1 MKTIISTGVLCLL
14 LGGCSG
20 INKERVPDEV
30 PDWTVAYA
38 MPSFYPV
45 RVTKAYGINK
55 TEDWTSI
62 LHTHSQFMTVSGLKR
77 VKEFLPDYDG
87 YGLPLA
93 FATMGGYRQ
102 VQYTNHLPDRVVL
115 YWTSLFDAK
124 FYITELNITPKMK
137 ALMYQKQNQVEADG
151 IRRSC
156 YQTAFDFGFLPNGQV
171 KVWLEGCGKYTYV
184 TELSPTSSP
193 ETDYNGNSS
202 TAYKHD
208 YEEELSIRAKEAK
221 ATLTPIPWNK
231 VNKIYT
237 PKNYTVEQLH

>member
-1 MKTIISTGVLCLL
+1 MKTIISTGLLCLL
-14 LGGCSG
+14 LGGCG
-20 INKERVPDEV
+20 VINKERVPDEV
-30 PDWTVAYA
+30 PNWRIGYT

-62 LHTHSQFMTVSGLKR
+62 LHTHSQFMKVSDLSRIKDSQ
-77 VKEFLPDYDG
+77 PDYDG
-87 YGLPLA
+87 YGLSLTFGIA
-93 FATMGGYRQ
+93 QYSQIR
-102 VQYTNHLPDRVVL
+102 YTNHLPDKIVL

-124 FYITELNITPKMK
+124 FYITELSVTSKMK
-137 ALMYQKQNQVEADG
+137 ALMYKKQSY
-151 IRRSC
+151 IRSDEMRKSC
-156 YQTAFDFGFLPNGQV
+156 YQTTFDFGFLPNGQV

-208 YEEELSIRAKEAK
+208 YENELSIRAKEAN

-237 PKNYTVEQLH
+237 SKNYTVEQLH

>member
-1 MKTIISTGVLCLL
+1 MKTIILTVIFSLF
-14 LGGCSG
+14 LGGCG
-20 INKERVPDEV
+20 VINKERVPDEV

-77 VKEFLPDYDG
+77 VKEFLPNYDG

-102 VQYTNHLPDRVVL
+102 VQYTNHLPDKIVL

-124 FYITELNITPKMK
+124 FYITELNVTPKMK
-137 ALMYQKQNQVEADG
+137 GLMYKKQNRVEADG

-156 YQTAFDFGFLPNGQV
+156 YQTTFDFGFLPNGQV

-184 TELSPTSSP
+184 TELSPIATP
-193 ETDYNGNSS
+193 NTDYNGSTYSDHNQTRNSVL
-202 TAYKHD
+202 K
-208 YEEELSIRAKEAK
+208 RAKKAN
-221 ATLTPIPWNK
+221 ATLVPIPWNK

-237 PKNYTVEQLH
+237 SKNYTVEQLH

>member
-1 MKTIISTGVLCLL
+1 MKTIISIVLLCLL

-20 INKERVPDEV
+20 INKERVPDEI
-30 PDWTVAYA
+30 PDWMVAYA

-45 RVTKAYGINK
+45 RVTKAYAINK
-55 TEDWTSI
+55 KEDWTSI

-102 VQYTNHLPDRVVL
+102 VQYTNHLPDKLVL

-124 FYITELNITPKMK
+124 FYISELDVTPKMK
-137 ALMYQKQNQVEADG
+137 ALMYQKHSRIEADG

-156 YQTAFDFGFLPNGQV
+156 YQTTFAFGFLPNGQV
-171 KVWLEGCGKYTYV
+171 KVWLESCEKFTYV
-184 TELSPTSSP
+184 TELSPTTKP
-193 ETDYNGNSS
+193 DTDYNRRTYSDYSQTRNSVLKS
-202 TAYKHD
+202 TKNTNT
-208 YEEELSIRAKEAK
+208 
-221 ATLTPIPWNK
+221 TLIPIPWDK
-231 VNKIYT
+231 VNKAYT
-237 PKNYTVEQLH
+237 SKVYTIN

>member
-1 MKTIISTGVLCLL
+1 MKTIISIVLLCLL

-55 TEDWTSI
+55 KEDWTSI

-77 VKEFLPDYDG
+77 VKEFLPNYDG
-87 YGLPLA
+87 YGLPLS

-124 FYITELNITPKMK
+124 FYITELNVTPKMK
-137 ALMYQKQNQVEADG
+137 ALMYQKQNRVEADG

-156 YQTAFDFGFLPNGQV
+156 YQTTFDFGFLPNGQV

-184 TELSPTSSP
+184 TELSPIATP
-193 ETDYNGNSS
+193 NTDYNGSTYSDHNQTRNSVL
-202 TAYKHD
+202 K
-208 YEEELSIRAKEAK
+208 RAKKAN
-221 ATLTPIPWNK
+221 ATLIPIPWNK

-237 PKNYTVEQLH
+237 SKNHTVEQLH

>member
-1 MKTIISTGVLCLL
+1 MKIIISAGLLCLL
-14 LGGCSG
+14 LGGCG
-20 INKERVPDEV
+20 VINKERVPDEV

-62 LHTHSQFMTVSGLKR
+62 LHTHSQFMKVSDFKR
-77 VKEFLPDYDG
+77 VQEYLPNYDG
-87 YGLPLA
+87 YGLPLNLFTVSNYA
-93 FATMGGYRQ
+93 Q
-102 VQYTNHLPDRVVL
+102 IKYTNHLPDKVVL

-124 FYITELNITPKMK
+124 FYITELNVTPKMK

-151 IRRSC
+151 IHRSC
-156 YQTAFDFGFLPNGQV
+156 YQTTFDFGFLPNGQV

-184 TELSPTSSP
+184 TELSPIATP
-193 ETDYNGNSS
+193 NTDYNGSTYSDHNQTRNSVL
-202 TAYKHD
+202 K
-208 YEEELSIRAKEAK
+208 RAKKAN
-221 ATLTPIPWNK
+221 ATLVPIPWNK

-237 PKNYTVEQLH
+237 SKNYTVEQLH

>member
-1 MKTIISTGVLCLL
+1 MKTIISAGLLCLL
-14 LGGCSG
+14 LGGCG
-20 INKERVPDEV
+20 VINKERVPDEV

-62 LHTHSQFMTVSGLKR
+62 LHTHSQFMTVSALKR
-77 VKEFLPDYDG
+77 VKEFLPNYDG

-102 VQYTNHLPDRVVL
+102 VQYTNHLPDKVVI

-124 FYITELNITPKMK
+124 FYITELDVTPKMK
-137 ALMYQKQNQVEADG
+137 VLMYKKQNRVEADG

-156 YQTAFDFGFLPNGQV
+156 YQTTFDFGFLPNGQV

-208 YEEELSIRAKEAK
+208 YENELSIRAKEAN

-237 PKNYTVEQLH
+237 SKNYTVEQLH

>member
-1 MKTIISTGVLCLL
+1 MKTIISTGLFCLL
-14 LGGCSG
+14 LVGCSG

-30 PDWTVAYA
+30 PDWTVAYT

-77 VKEFLPDYDG
+77 VKEFLPNYDG

-102 VQYTNHLPDRVVL
+102 VQYTNHLPDKIVL

-124 FYITELNITPKMK
+124 FYITELSVTSKMK
-137 ALMYQKQNQVEADG
+137 ALMYKKQSYIRSDG
-151 IRRSC
+151 MCKSC
-156 YQTAFDFGFLPNGQV
+156 YQTTFDFGFLPNGRV

-184 TELSPTSSP
+184 TELSPIATP
-193 ETDYNGNSS
+193 NTDYNGSTYSDHNQTRNSVL
-202 TAYKHD
+202 K
-208 YEEELSIRAKEAK
+208 RAKKAN
-221 ATLTPIPWNK
+221 ATLVPIPWDK

-237 PKNYTVEQLH
+237 SKNYTVEQLH

>member
-1 MKTIISTGVLCLL
+1 MKTIISTGLLCLL

-30 PDWTVAYA
+30 TDWTVAYA

-87 YGLPLA
+87 CGLPLA
-93 FATMGGYRQ
+93 FNTMGWYPQ
-102 VQYTNHLPDRVVL
+102 IQYTNHLPDKIVL
-115 YWTSLFDAK
+115 YWTSLFDTK
-124 FYITELNITPKMK
+124 FYITELDVTPKMK
-137 ALMYQKQNQVEADG
+137 VLMHKKQSYIRSDG
-151 IRRSC
+151 MLKSC
-156 YQTAFDFGFLPNGQV
+156 YQTTFDFGFLPNGQV

-184 TELSPTSSP
+184 TELSPIATP
-193 ETDYNGNSS
+193 NTDYNGSTYSDHNQIRNSVL
-202 TAYKHD
+202 K
-208 YEEELSIRAKEAK
+208 RAKKAN
-221 ATLTPIPWNK
+221 ATLIPIPWNK
-231 VNKIYT
+231 VNKVYT
-237 PKNYTVEQLH
+237 SKNYTVEQLH